1 MSFIFHLYKKYNL
14 LKNNFKCQNILF
26 AFFAEY
32 INPDPIVGY
41 IYIYPAMTAFTD
53 QYSLPN
59 NFFDIGQL

>member
-1 MSFIFHLYKKYNL
+1 MSFIFHLYKKHNL

-41 IYIYPAMTAFTD
+41 IYIYIYTSTYTISAD
-53 QYSLPN
+53 HH
-59 NFFDIGQL
+59 

>member
-1 MSFIFHLYKKYNL
+1 MSFIFHLYKKHNL

-41 IYIYPAMTAFTD
+41 IYIYTFTYTISAD
-53 QYSLPN
+53 HH
-59 NFFDIGQL
+59 